1 MRKTVILSVI
11 FVVAMGVTLSAQ
23 PISEQQTQIS
33 QTEEMVETT
42 GSEGLLYMAEEEKLA
57 RDVYL
62 ALYDMWGGSRVFLNI
77 AKAEQQ
83 HMDAVSAVLN
93 DKEIANPTETSEIGV
108 FHNTEIAKLYDS
120 LVELGSASIEEAF
133 LVGAIIEDLDI
144 YDLKRSIEASD
155 DEVEIWVY
163 NNLLRGSESH
173 MRAFVR
179 QLSRYGLDYTA
190 RYISDDELSSILSFR

>member
-1 MRKTVILSVI
+1 MRKTMILSVI
-11 FVVAMGVTLSAQ
+11 FVVAMGATLSAQ
-23 PISEQQTQIS
+23 PISEQQAELS

-62 ALYDMWGGSRVFLNI
+62 ALYDMWGSRVFLNI
-77 AKAEQQ
+77 ANAEQQ
-83 HMDAVSAVLN
+83 HMDAVSAVLK
-93 DKEIANPTETSEIGV
+93 DKEIANPASTSEIGV
-108 FHNTEIAKLYDS
+108 FHNTEIAELYES
-120 LVELGSASIEEAF
+120 LVAQGSTSIEEAF

-144 YDLKRSIEASD
+144 YDLQRSIEASE

-179 QLSRYGLDYTA
+179 QLDRYGLDYTA
-190 RYISDDELSSILSFR
+190 RYISDAELSRILSRR